1 MKAKDKVL
9 TPQGEGVIVFVRNG
23 PPDYNTPEA
32 VSVILDSKRNAI
44 GYSGTMFLAK
54 EVKPI

>member
-9 TPQGEGVIVFVRNG
+9 TPQGEGVIAFVRNG
-23 PPDYNTPEA
+23 PPNFDTPEA
-32 VSVILDSKRNAI
+32 VSVILDSKRNTP
-44 GYSGTMFLAK
+44 GYSGTMFLFK